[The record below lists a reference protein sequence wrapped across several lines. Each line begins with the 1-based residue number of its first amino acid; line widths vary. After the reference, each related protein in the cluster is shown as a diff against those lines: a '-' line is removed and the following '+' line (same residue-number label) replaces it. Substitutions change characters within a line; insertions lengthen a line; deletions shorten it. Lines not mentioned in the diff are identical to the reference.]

1 MTPILAAADQFGTL
15 WSFISVFASSMTAMV
30 AVPGLLGDGAELSPC
45 DIYKTEIYGGG
56 CITLYY
62 FWVLA
67 FAVVMVAL
75 MGLDVREQVIA
86 MRLPCACT

>member
-1 MTPILAAADQFGTL
+1 
-15 WSFISVFASSMTAMV
+15 MTAMV